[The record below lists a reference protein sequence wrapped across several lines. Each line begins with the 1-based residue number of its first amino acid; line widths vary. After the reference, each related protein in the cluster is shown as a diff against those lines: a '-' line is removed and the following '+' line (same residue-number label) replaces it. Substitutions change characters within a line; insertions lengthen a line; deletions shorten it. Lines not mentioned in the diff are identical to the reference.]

1 MGLCAL
7 FASVATL
14 LLAWLNCAAA
24 QTIDAL
30 NYSLDVK
37 PQSLK
42 IDTTRGPKTYRET
55 FTFTVTNISK
65 TSFAGLAPSCQLFDL
80 EVFREDPSGEEFV
93 WKWSKTQNFCDRVTP
108 VAIAAGERW
117 QRHAIW
123 EFAGPSLKGG
133 QYKAVATFIPSR
145 GKVAVEYKIES
156 FVVTTE

>member
-1 MGLCAL
+1 LGLCAL
-7 FASVATL
+7 FAAVATL
-14 LLAWLNCAAA
+14 LFAWPNCAAA

-42 IDTTRGPKTYRET
+42 IDTTRGPKTYKQT
-55 FTFTVTNISK
+55 FTFTVINTSK
-65 TSFAGLAPSCQLFDL
+65 TSFAGLAPSCQLFDI
-80 EVFREDPSGEEFV
+80 EVFREDSSGDELV
-93 WKWSKTQNFCDRVTP
+93 WKWSKTQNFCDKMTP
-108 VAIAAGERW
+108 VTIAPGVRW
-117 QRHAIW
+117 QRLAIW

-133 QYKAVATFIPSR
+133 QYKAVATFIPSH